1 MNPLRRWVASVLLVW
16 CLPGCSNYI
25 PTRPVAP
32 ATIQGEDKI
41 ILTVVDTTGTHEI
54 RLRDPQATSDSVWGT
69 RCIVDVAHRGPSW
82 RCPADDHWSAPMS
95 AVIEVRTKQR
105 NSYATSM
112 VTVVAI
118 GLTAAVVVVL
128 GETLRK

>member
-1 MNPLRRWVASVLLVW
+1 
-16 CLPGCSNYI
+16 
-25 PTRPVAP
+25 VAP

-41 ILTVVDTTGTHEI
+41 ILTVVDSTGTHEI

-95 AVIEVRTKQR
+95 AVIEVRTKWWPFWR
-105 NSYATSM
+105 TKVIS
-112 VTVVAI
+112 
-118 GLTAAVVVVL
+118 
-128 GETLRK
+128 

>member
-1 MNPLRRWVASVLLVW
+1 
-16 CLPGCSNYI
+16 
-25 PTRPVAP
+25 
-32 ATIQGEDKI
+32 
-41 ILTVVDTTGTHEI
+41 
-54 RLRDPQATSDSVWGT
+54 
-69 RCIVDVAHRGPSW
+69 
-82 RCPADDHWSAPMS
+82 MS
-95 AVIEVRTKQR
+95 AVIEVRTKQG